1 MKKVI
6 VTGINGLIGQYI
18 SKPLKDLDFEV
29 YGIGRKDFITDKFNY
44 KKCDINNSLETKSL
58 FKEIKPQYL
67 IHLAWD
73 TNKGYLESDDNFDLV
88 ASSINMLKY
97 FRENGGEKALFT
109 GTCFEY
115 KFKDYPI
122 KEEDELKPN
131 TIYAKCKNYLRE
143 ISELYCDKNNIDF
156 CWARIFYTYGKN
168 ENNKRLFPQIINGL
182 KNNQKVSINHSH
194 LKRDY
199 IFAGDVAKA
208 ISLVLNSKFNGII
221 NICSGK
227 SISLENIAITIAK
240 KLNKLEL
247 LDLKKLETKEP
258 DSIVGDNSI
267 LLNNFNFNYREIEN
281 FICSDNE
288 DYVNLFVLN
297 FNKIVSFIVLFY
309 ILILILSEIN
319 YKNINF

>member
-18 SKPLKDLDFEV
+18 AEPLKDLGFEV
-29 YGIGRKDFITDKFNY
+29 YGIGTKYIKNAEFNY
-44 KKCDINNSLETKSL
+44 IKIDINNANKLRKI
-58 FKEIKPQYL
+58 FNEIKAQYL

-97 FRENGGEKALFT
+97 FRENGGKKALFT

-115 KFKDYPI
+115 KFKDFPI
-122 KEEDELKPN
+122 KEEDELEPN

-143 ISELYCDKNNIDF
+143 ISELYCQKYNMEF
-156 CWARIFYTYGKN
+156 CWGRIFYTYGAN
-168 ENNKRLFPQIINGL
+168 EHPNRLFPYIINSL
-182 KNNQKVSINHSH
+182 NNGKKVSINHSQ

-199 IFAGDVAKA
+199 IFAGDIAKA
-208 ISLVLNSKFNGII
+208 ITLIMNSNINGAV
-221 NICSGK
+221 NLCSGK
-227 SISLENIAITIAK
+227 AITLENIALTIAE

-258 DSIVGDNSI
+258 DIIAGDNSKLTEEI
-267 LLNNFNFNYREIEN
+267 KFKNFSDINNKEFIE
-281 FICSDNE
+281 
-288 DYVNLFVLN
+288 
-297 FNKIVSFIVLFY
+297 K
-309 ILILILSEIN
+309 LIAE
-319 YKNINF
+319 YK

>member
-1 MKKVI
+1 M
-6 VTGINGLIGQYI
+6 
-18 SKPLKDLDFEV
+18 DFEV

-44 KKCDINNSLETKSL
+44 INCDINNSLETKNL

-97 FRENGGEKALFT
+97 FRENGGKKALFT

-143 ISELYCDKNNIDF
+143 ISELYCYKNNIDF

-281 FICSDNE
+281 FICSDNV
-288 DYVNLFVLN
+288 DSVN
-297 FNKIVSFIVLFY
+297 
-309 ILILILSEIN
+309 
-319 YKNINF
+319 

>member
-18 SKPLKDLDFEV
+18 SEPLKDLDFEV
-29 YGIGRKDFITDKFNY
+29 YGIGRRDFETDKFNY
-44 KKCDINNSLETKSL
+44 KKRDINNSLEIKNL
-58 FKEIKPQYL
+58 FEEIKPQYL

-73 TNKGYLESDDNFDLV
+73 TNKGYLESDDNFDLL

-97 FRENGGEKALFT
+97 FRENGGKKALFT

-115 KFKDYPI
+115 KFKDSPL

-143 ISELYCDKNNIDF
+143 ISEIYCQKYNMEF
-156 CWARIFYTYGKN
+156 CWGRIFYTYGAN
-168 ENNKRLFPQIINGL
+168 EHPNRLFPHIINSL
-182 KNNQKVSINHSH
+182 NNGKKVSINHSQ

-199 IFAGDVAKA
+199 IFAGDIAKA
-208 ISLVLNSKFNGII
+208 ISLII
-221 NICSGK
+221 DSNISGAVNLCSGK
-227 SISLENIAITIAK
+227 ATTLENIARTIAE

-247 LDLKKLETKEP
+247 LDLKKLETEEP
-258 DSIVGDNSI
+258 DIISGDNSI
-267 LLNNFNFNYREIEN
+267 LLNNFNFNYSEIAD

-288 DYVNLFVLN
+288 DSVN
-297 FNKIVSFIVLFY
+297 
-309 ILILILSEIN
+309 
-319 YKNINF
+319 

>member
-18 SKPLKDLDFEV
+18 AEPLKDLDFEV
-29 YGIGRKDFITDKFNY
+29 YGIGRRDFETDKFNY
-44 KKCDINNSLETKSL
+44 KKRDINNSLEIKNL
-58 FKEIKPQYL
+58 FEEIKPQYL

-73 TNKGYLESDDNFDLV
+73 TNKGYLESDDNFDLL

-97 FRENGGEKALFT
+97 FRENGGKKALFT

-115 KFKDYPI
+115 KFKDSPI

-143 ISELYCDKNNIDF
+143 ISEIYCQKYNMEF
-156 CWARIFYTYGKN
+156 CWGRIFYTYGAN
-168 ENNKRLFPQIINGL
+168 EHPNRLFPHIINSL
-182 KNNQKVSINHSH
+182 NNGKKVSINHSQ

-199 IFAGDVAKA
+199 IFAGDIAKA
-208 ISLVLNSKFNGII
+208 ISLII
-221 NICSGK
+221 DSNISGAVNLCSGK
-227 SISLENIAITIAK
+227 ATTLENIALTIAE

-247 LDLKKLETKEP
+247 LDLKKLETEEP
-258 DSIVGDNSI
+258 DIISGDNSI
-267 LLNNFNFNYREIEN
+267 LLNNFNFNYSEIAD

-288 DYVNLFVLN
+288 HSVN
-297 FNKIVSFIVLFY
+297 
-309 ILILILSEIN
+309 
-319 YKNINF
+319 

>member
-44 KKCDINNSLETKSL
+44 INCDINNSLETKNL

-73 TNKGYLESDDNFDLV
+73 TNKGYLEADDNFDLV

-97 FRENGGEKALFT
+97 FRENGGKKALFT

-156 CWARIFYTYGKN
+156 CWGRIFYTYGAN
-168 ENNKRLFPQIINGL
+168 EHQNRLFPYIINSL
-182 KNNQKVSINHSH
+182 NNGKKVSINHSH

-281 FICSDNE
+281 FICSDNV
-288 DYVNLFVLN
+288 DSVNLFVLN
-297 FNKIVSFIVLFY
+297 FNKIVSFIILFY

>member
-18 SKPLKDLDFEV
+18 TEPLKDLGFEV
-29 YGIGRKDFITDKFNY
+29 YGIGTKYIKTTEFNY
-44 KKCDINNSLETKSL
+44 IKTDINNANKLRKIFNQIE
-58 FKEIKPQYL
+58 PQYL

-73 TNKGYLESDDNFDLV
+73 IEDLNSNNHFKLLS
-88 ASSINMLKY
+88 SSISMLDCFK
-97 FRENGGEKALFT
+97 ECGGKKAVYI

-115 KFKDYPI
+115 KYKRIPL
-122 KEEDELKPN
+122 KENDKLNPT

-199 IFAGDVAKA
+199 MFAGDVAKA
-208 ISLVLNSKFNGII
+208 ISLILNSKFNGII

-288 DYVNLFVLN
+288 DSVN
-297 FNKIVSFIVLFY
+297 
-309 ILILILSEIN
+309 
-319 YKNINF
+319 

>member
-18 SKPLKDLDFEV
+18 AEPLKDLGFEV
-29 YGIGRKDFITDKFNY
+29 YGIGTKYIKI
-44 KKCDINNSLETKSL
+44 DINNISKLRKIFNQIE
-58 FKEIKPQYL
+58 PQYL

-73 TNKGYLESDDNFDLV
+73 IEDLNSNNHFKLLS
-88 ASSINMLKY
+88 SSISMLDCFK
-97 FRENGGEKALFT
+97 ECGGKKAVYI

-115 KFKDYPI
+115 KYKRIPL
-122 KEEDELKPN
+122 KENDKLNPT

-182 KNNQKVSINHSH
+182 KNNQKVSINHSQ

-199 IFAGDVAKA
+199 MFAGDVAKA
-208 ISLVLNSKFNGII
+208 IALILNSKFNGII

-288 DYVNLFVLN
+288 EYVNLFIVN
-297 FNKIVSFIVLFY
+297 FNRIISFIILFY
-309 ILILILSEIN
+309 IFILILSEIN
-319 YKNINF
+319 YKNINFKA

>member
-18 SKPLKDLDFEV
+18 AEPLKDLGFEV
-29 YGIGRKDFITDKFNY
+29 YGIGRKNFKTDKFNY

-97 FRENGGEKALFT
+97 FRENGGKKALFT

-267 LLNNFNFNYREIEN
+267 LLNNFNFNYKEIEN

-288 DYVNLFVLN
+288 EYVNLFIVN
-297 FNKIVSFIVLFY
+297 FNRIISFIILFY
-309 ILILILSEIN
+309 IFILILSEIN

>member
-18 SKPLKDLDFEV
+18 TKPLKDLGFEV
-29 YGIGRKDFITDKFNY
+29 YGIGTKYIKTEEFNY
-44 KKCDINNSLETKSL
+44 IKIDINNANKLRKIFNKIEAK
-58 FKEIKPQYL
+58 YL
-67 IHLAWD
+67 VHLAWD
-73 TNKGYLESDDNFDLV
+73 MNDLNSNNHFKLL
-88 ASSINMLKY
+88 ASSINMLDCFK
-97 FRENGGEKALFT
+97 ECGGKKVVSI

-115 KFKDYPI
+115 KYKTSPL
-122 KEEDELKPN
+122 KENDKLNPT

-199 IFAGDVAKA
+199 MFAGDVAKA
-208 ISLVLNSKFNGII
+208 IALILNSKFKGII

-258 DSIVGDNSI
+258 DSIVGDNSKLI
-267 LLNNFNFNYREIEN
+267 KKVKFKNFSDINDKN
-281 FICSDNE
+281 FI
-288 DYVNLFVLN
+288 
-297 FNKIVSFIVLFY
+297 NK
-309 ILILILSEIN
+309 LISE
-319 YKNINF
+319 YK

>member
-18 SKPLKDLDFEV
+18 SEPLKGLDFEV
-29 YGIGRKDFITDKFNY
+29 YGIGRRDFETDKFNY
-44 KKCDINNSLETKSL
+44 KKRDINNSLEIKNL
-58 FKEIKPQYL
+58 FEEIKPQYL

-73 TNKGYLESDDNFDLV
+73 TNKGYLESDDNFDLL

-97 FRENGGEKALFT
+97 FRENGGKKALFT

-115 KFKDYPI
+115 KFKDSPI

-143 ISELYCDKNNIDF
+143 ISEIYCQKYNMEF
-156 CWARIFYTYGKN
+156 CWGRIFYTYGAN
-168 ENNKRLFPQIINGL
+168 EHPNRLFPHIINSLNSG
-182 KNNQKVSINHSH
+182 KKVSINHSQ

-199 IFAGDVAKA
+199 IFAGDIAKA
-208 ISLVLNSKFNGII
+208 ISLII
-221 NICSGK
+221 DSNISGAVNLCSGK
-227 SISLENIAITIAK
+227 ATTLENIARTIAE

-247 LDLKKLETKEP
+247 LDLKKLETEEP
-258 DSIVGDNSI
+258 DIISGDNSI
-267 LLNNFNFNYREIEN
+267 LLNNFNFNYSEIAD

-288 DYVNLFVLN
+288 HSVN
-297 FNKIVSFIVLFY
+297 
-309 ILILILSEIN
+309 
-319 YKNINF
+319 

>member
-18 SKPLKDLDFEV
+18 AEPLKDLDFEV
-29 YGIGRKDFITDKFNY
+29 YGIGRRDFETDKFNY
-44 KKCDINNSLETKSL
+44 KKCDINNSLETENL
-58 FKEIKPQYL
+58 FNEIKPQYL

-97 FRENGGEKALFT
+97 FRENGGKKALFT

-115 KFKDYPI
+115 KFKDNPI
-122 KEEDELKPN
+122 KEEDELEPN

-143 ISELYCDKNNIDF
+143 ISELYCQKYNMEF
-156 CWARIFYTYGKN
+156 CWGRIFYTYGAN
-168 ENNKRLFPQIINGL
+168 EHPNRLFPYIINSL
-182 KNNQKVSINHSH
+182 NNSKKVSINHSQ

-199 IFAGDVAKA
+199 IFAGDIAKA
-208 ISLVLNSKFNGII
+208 ITLIMNSNINGAV
-221 NICSGK
+221 NLCSGK
-227 SISLENIAITIAK
+227 AITLENIALTIAE

-258 DSIVGDNSI
+258 DIIAGDNSI
-267 LLNNFNFNYREIEN
+267 LLNKFNFN
-281 FICSDNE
+281 
-288 DYVNLFVLN
+288 
-297 FNKIVSFIVLFY
+297 
-309 ILILILSEIN
+309 
-319 YKNINF
+319 

>member
-18 SKPLKDLDFEV
+18 TEPLKDLGFEV
-29 YGIGRKDFITDKFNY
+29 YGIGTKYIKTNKFNY
-44 KKCDINNSLETKSL
+44 IKIDINNISKLRKIFNQIE
-58 FKEIKPQYL
+58 PQYL

-73 TNKGYLESDDNFDLV
+73 IEDLNSNNHFKLL
-88 ASSINMLKY
+88 ASSINMLDCFKEY
-97 FRENGGEKALFT
+97 GGKKVVSI

-115 KFKDYPI
+115 KYKTSPL
-122 KEEDELKPN
+122 KENDKLNPT

-182 KNNQKVSINHSH
+182 KNNQKVSINHSQ

-199 IFAGDVAKA
+199 MFAGDVAKA
-208 ISLVLNSKFNGII
+208 IALILNSKFKGII

-288 DYVNLFVLN
+288 EYVNLFIVN
-297 FNKIVSFIVLFY
+297 FNRIISFIILFY
-309 ILILILSEIN
+309 IFILILSEIN
-319 YKNINF
+319 YKNINFKA

>member
-18 SKPLKDLDFEV
+18 AEPLKDLDFEV
-29 YGIGRKDFITDKFNY
+29 YGIGRRDFETDKFNY
-44 KKCDINNSLETKSL
+44 KKRDINNSLEIKNL
-58 FKEIKPQYL
+58 FEEIKPQYL

-73 TNKGYLESDDNFDLV
+73 TNKGYLESDDNFDLL

-97 FRENGGEKALFT
+97 FRENGGKKALFT

-115 KFKDYPI
+115 KFKDSPI

-143 ISELYCDKNNIDF
+143 ISEIYCQKYNMEF
-156 CWARIFYTYGKN
+156 CWGRIFYTYGAN
-168 ENNKRLFPQIINGL
+168 EHPNRLFPHIINSL
-182 KNNQKVSINHSH
+182 NNGKKVSINHSQ

-199 IFAGDVAKA
+199 IFAGDIAKA
-208 ISLVLNSKFNGII
+208 ISLIIDSNINGAV
-221 NICSGK
+221 NLCSGK
-227 SISLENIAITIAK
+227 ATTLENIARTIAE

-247 LDLKKLETKEP
+247 LDLKKLETEEP
-258 DSIVGDNSI
+258 DIISGDNSI
-267 LLNNFNFNYREIEN
+267 LLNNFNFNYSEIAD

-288 DYVNLFVLN
+288 HSVN
-297 FNKIVSFIVLFY
+297 
-309 ILILILSEIN
+309 
-319 YKNINF
+319 